1 MASNSLPL
9 VSIIVRS
16 MARDTLAATLGSIV
30 ASDYR
35 PLQIVLVNA
44 KGGTILAPTLPPQG
58 LQLTLENQGGAALG
72 RSAAAN
78 LGLASSQGSLA
89 LFLDDDD
96 LVDADHI
103 TRLASFLAAHPDAA
117 AAYTGVRLVDRDGT
131 IVREQNEP
139 WEPARLQGMNFLPI
153 HGVMFRLPYA
163 LKHAAFDLGL
173 PLMEDW
179 DFWNQLARQGGFVRL
194 EGCSATYNIGLGES
208 GLSENR
214 DHAAM
219 LAAHAKALERLR
231 QEDPLAPSRALFWFD
246 TALAHVQQEK
256 RQEATNLASAN
267 GYIGDLEQ
275 RVRHEESISAALR
288 QAQGQLQLAAAEH
301 QVEMENIRQ
310 AQQQLSRQLAAANKH
325 QQRLSEQ
332 LSQLETELRAKRSE
346 LASVNAILERMLA
359 SSSWQL
365 TAPLRA
371 LARTLRNLVRH

>member
-1 MASNSLPL
+1 
-9 VSIIVRS
+9 

-44 KGGTILAPTLPPQG
+44 KGGMIPAPTLPSHG

-78 LGLASSQGSLA
+78 LGLAGSQGSLA

-96 LVDADHI
+96 LIDADHI
-103 TRLASFLAAHPDAA
+103 ARLASFLAAHPDAA

-179 DFWNQLARQGGFVRL
+179 DFWNQLARQGSFVRL
-194 EGCSATYNIGLGES
+194 EGCSATYNIGLGKS

-219 LAAHAKALERLR
+219 LTAHAQVLERLR
-231 QEDPLAPSRALFWFD
+231 QKDPLAPSRALFWFD
-246 TALAHVQQEK
+246 TALAHVQREK
-256 RQEATNLASAN
+256 RQEVANLVSAN
-267 GYIGDLEQ
+267 GYIVELEQ
-275 RVRHEESISAALR
+275 RVRREESVNATLR
-288 QAQGQLQLAAAEH
+288 QEQEMLQKQQEQLQHAAATW
-301 QVEMENIRQ
+301 QVDLEQ
-310 AQQQLSRQLAAANKH
+310 ARHLQLQADQQLTAANEQLQALNK
-325 QQRLSEQ
+325 Q
-332 LSQLETELRAKRSE
+332 LSQLEIELRAKHSE
-346 LASVNAILERMLA
+346 LAITDAALTQVLTSR
-359 SSSWQL
+359 SWQL